1 MMENQII
8 KHSVFA
14 MQQQIENNP
23 RNDLIPDAC
32 NVGVLFRI
40 LFVVNLTVLLGLFSR
55 GSEFAVAIQ
64 QFLESAALLEFL
76 TLISAFSLC
85 TLRRHL
91 RAGYWPAWLQRLTC
105 AVVPVLWLNLL
116 ILLFAQQEWMREIFP
131 RLRVDWASAVS
142 LLLGIV
148 LQQYFELRNLA
159 YSPAINEA
167 RLQALQARIRPHFL
181 FNSLNTALALIRH
194 EPRKAETVL
203 EDLSD
208 LFRVLMRETRN
219 MTSLEDELRLCKQY
233 LAIEQLRLGSRMRV
247 DWDYQSLSD
256 ESLKKIQL
264 PSLLLQPLL
273 ENAVHYGVEPAEQVA
288 QIGILLRN
296 QFGKLIIEIR
306 NPVHP
311 TMAAPSGNQMALENI
326 RQRLNLLYDVE
337 AHLEHAIINQEFIVN
352 LEFPVQKR

>member
-1 MMENQII
+1 MMGSQII

-23 RNDLIPDAC
+23 RIDLIPDAC

-40 LFVVNLTVLLGLFSR
+40 LLALNLAALLALFSR
-55 GSEFAVAIQ
+55 GIDFETAVQ
-64 QFLESAALLEFL
+64 QFLESASLLEFL
-76 TLISAFSLC
+76 ILASAFSLC
-85 TLRRHL
+85 GLRRYL
-91 RAGYWPAWLQRLTC
+91 RARYWPGWVQRLSCALVPLFWLQLVFVLIDNLT
-105 AVVPVLWLNLL
+105 WLK
-116 ILLFAQQEWMREIFP
+116 EIFP
-131 RLRVDWASAVS
+131 QLHNDWASCVCLVS
-142 LLLGIV
+142 GLA
-148 LQQYFELRNLA
+148 LQQYFELRNKA
-159 YSPAINEA
+159 YSPALNEA

-181 FNSLNTALALIRH
+181 FNSLNTALSLIRR

-219 MTSLEDELRLCKQY
+219 ITSLAEELRLCQQY
-233 LAIEQLRLGSRMRV
+233 LAIEQLRLGSRMV
-247 DWDYQSLSD
+247 VNWDYQTLTD
-256 ESLKKIQL
+256 DDLQRIQL

-273 ENAVHYGVEPAEQVA
+273 ENAVHYGVEPAEQEAV
-288 QIGILLRN
+288 IGVMLKN

-306 NPVHP
+306 NPVQLQGN
-311 TMAAPSGNQMALENI
+311 APAGNQMALENI

-352 LEFPVQKR
+352 LEFPIQKR